1 MNIKWK
7 AKICS
12 GMDVVEKINFIKE
25 GTDTDGKKYTANS
38 VYVPSADEQYKTRE
52 EWSQSEIDAI
62 ANRISDNIDESIIA
76 QSKFKLEK
84 QK

>member
-1 MNIKWK
+1 MNINWK

-25 GTDTDGKKYTANS
+25 GIDDDGKKYTATA

-52 EWSQSEIDAI
+52 QWLQSEIDEI
-62 ANRISDNIDESIIA
+62 ADKLSNDLDESIIT
-76 QSKFKLEK
+76 QSKHKIE
-84 QK
+84 

>member
-1 MNIKWK
+1 MKINWK

-25 GTDTDGKKYTANS
+25 GIDSNGKKYTANS
-38 VYVPSADEQYKTRE
+38 VYVPSADEQYKTRA

-62 ANRISDNIDESIIA
+62 ADKLSNDLDESIIA
-76 QSKFKLEK
+76 QSEFEYKN
-84 QK
+84 